1 MSSSYYAKALKAGQ
15 KEFRQARHRGL
26 YPYLPALDELIS
38 RADIVSEV
46 NLGLVH
52 IPLSVSSG
60 RRDPL
65 SHHGLRIHEPFLR
78 AGGKQKSQR
87 TEVFPGRQHSRNG
100 DPADSPPDRKPGK

>member
-52 IPLSVSSG
+52 IPLDLIAGTKTAGRKSAFSCNFMPLLSPSSELPTNGPPSVSLIWTKGSTL
-60 RRDPL
+60 P
-65 SHHGLRIHEPFLR
+65 
-78 AGGKQKSQR
+78 
-87 TEVFPGRQHSRNG
+87 SRPTNT
-100 DPADSPPDRKPGK
+100 